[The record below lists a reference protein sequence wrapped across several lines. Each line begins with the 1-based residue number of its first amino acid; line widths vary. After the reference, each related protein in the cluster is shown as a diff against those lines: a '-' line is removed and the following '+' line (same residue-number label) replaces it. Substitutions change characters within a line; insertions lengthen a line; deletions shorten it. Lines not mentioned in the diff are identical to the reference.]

1 MNNEIVIGFL
11 IEHQLACPHISV
23 SNSIKSKKACE
34 FCNHM
39 NRDVCLL
46 ITNIYGARKTV
57 DIGLA
62 LSPLAKAGAYFPYKK
77 AGFELFSQEGKT
89 ESEKIKSIF
98 KQAFEMEYQS
108 VVIISHSVPNLPL
121 DYLENAL
128 SSLRNGSNLVVGPLK
143 NGMFYL
149 IGMKRQM
156 HDIINN
162 GKMFHNIN
170 FNNSSLRDSTVKN
183 MKNHCNGCS
192 ILPEWYIL
200 KSINDLKKMH
210 NDYRQGIGGKAQW
223 THSIANELL
232 G

>member
-1 MNNEIVIGFL
+1 MNSEIVIGFL
-11 IEHQLACPHISV
+11 LEHQPVCQHISV
-23 SNSIKSKKACE
+23 SNSIKTKKSCE
-34 FCNHM
+34 FCKHM

-46 ITNIYGARKTV
+46 ITNIFGARKTV

-62 LSPLAKAGAYFPYKK
+62 LSPLAEAGAYFPYKK

-89 ESEKIKSIF
+89 ESEKIKNIF
-98 KQAFEMEYQS
+98 KQAFKMEYQS
-108 VVIISHSVPNLPL
+108 VVIVSHSVPNLPL
-121 DYLENAL
+121 NYLENAL
-128 SSLRNGSNLVVGPLK
+128 SSLRKGSNFVVGPLI

-156 HDIINN
+156 HEIIINGN
-162 GKMFHNIN
+162 DFNNIN

-183 MKNHCNGCS
+183 IKNQCNGCS

-210 NDYRQGIGGKAQW
+210 NDYRQGIGWKAQW
-223 THSIANELL
+223 THNIASDLL